1 MNYFFDTNILLD
13 FFISNR
19 ENHNDVI
26 FLFDE
31 LRNRDNEYEF
41 WIDRDS
47 ISTINYIL
55 RKENFRNDITGQ
67 MISNFSITGET
78 SILLE
83 ANEYTIKNGV
93 DYEDVV
99 KVLSAQ
105 KIEAVLF
112 LTHDQELLS
121 RNDDFN
127 IQIMSIFEILRKMGF
142 QKTLLGDWIKSEDS
156 EDTEIE
162 NLSIMS
168 LVYEINK
175 INQLSREEYTDEI
188 RLRNNK
194 LISKLDEY
202 TKKLKDSK

>member
-202 TKKLKDSK
+202 TKRLKIK